1 MVPIYRIFSRD
12 FESCLDFS
20 DDMLYEHYEHES
32 RGLGVCSPRN
42 GFFYGKKYMD
52 VAVASWREDIRL
64 GTLLLFELY
73 QDNTFPLW
81 WLDKVFSKEYSVIF
95 KDAGLIT

>member
-1 MVPIYRIFSRD
+1 MVPIYRIFVRD

-32 RGLGVCSPRN
+32 RGQGGCSPRN
-42 GFFYGKKYMD
+42 GFYHGKKWMD
-52 VAVASWREDIRL
+52 VNVAAWREDIRL
-64 GTLLLFELY
+64 GTLLIFELY
-73 QDNTFPLW
+73 QDDTFPHW

-95 KDAGLIT
+95 KDAGLL